1 MEEDTVH
8 KRKGYR
14 KLPSQ
19 TIKDTFD
26 LFFSYMSSTQKMNAR
41 WWRAIGLPDGEQKRP
56 KTNEEFFLYYDE
68 PGTNGLI
75 DLESDDRTA
84 HLAFNLQDA
93 YIVAE
98 IKLPS
103 REHVDNVLRKL
114 TRAEEQ
120 LNASDPPK
128 QTNVEKIVQEA
139 VSISTTPI
147 IFIGHGRDEQWR
159 TLEGLL
165 RRDGFQNIIYY
176 ESEYRAAQPITDVLE
191 GMLDKTNIAVIIMT
205 GEDKIASDSSEPT
218 PSITHR
224 SRENVIHE
232 VGLFQGRYGF
242 SRAII
247 LLEEGCNEFSN
258 IKGLTQIHFKKGRI
272 GDKIS
277 EVTGAI
283 RREFPYR
290 QLLTQKHER
299 SIPCNP
305 TLDIR

>member
-1 MEEDTVH
+1 MTEDIVY
-8 KRKGYR
+8 KRKVYR

-26 LFFSYMSSTQKMNAR
+26 LFFSYMSSNQKISAT
-41 WWRAIGLPDGEQKRP
+41 WLRAVGLPDGEQKTP

-68 PGTNGLI
+68 PNISGFI
-75 DLESDDRTA
+75 ELESGDLTA
-84 HLAFNLQDA
+84 RLGFNSFDT
-93 YIVAE
+93 YIVADV
-98 IKLPS
+98 KLPS
-103 REHVDNVLRKL
+103 REQVDNVLRKL

-120 LNASDPPK
+120 INASDQPK
-128 QTNVEKIVQEA
+128 QTNLEKMVQKA
-139 VSISTTPI
+139 VSISTTPT

-165 RRDGFQNIIYY
+165 RRDGFQNIVYY
-176 ESEYRAAQPITDVLE
+176 ESEYRAARSITDILE
-191 GMLDKTNIAVIIMT
+191 EMLDKTNIAVIIMT

-218 PSITHR
+218 PNITHR

-283 RREFPYR
+283 RREFPSY
-290 QLLTQKHER
+290 
-299 SIPCNP
+299 
-305 TLDIR
+305 